1 MRRESPLIMPLLCR
15 VLSPEQIQQLQSQK
29 SDIYMAREEW
39 RKCLD
44 GLKKALEAA
53 PQSPSAGQI
62 RERISYVEE

>member
-1 MRRESPLIMPLLCR
+1 
-15 VLSPEQIQQLQSQK
+15 
-29 SDIYMAREEW
+29 MAREEW

-62 RERISYVEE
+62 RERISYVEEQIGESREIVKEG